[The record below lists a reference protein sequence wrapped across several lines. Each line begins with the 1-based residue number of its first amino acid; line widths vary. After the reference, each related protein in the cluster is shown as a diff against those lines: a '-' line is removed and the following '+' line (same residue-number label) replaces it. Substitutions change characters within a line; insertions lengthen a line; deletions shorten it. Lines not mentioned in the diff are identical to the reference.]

1 MTSIGHH
8 GRRGALVA
16 AAAHSTSR
24 RTVTTG
30 DAVVRQLV
38 LHAAVVVAVVVLTP
52 VAEVSAEPASG
63 ARASLAPTASL
74 PPLVERLDELDA
86 TAHSA
91 RAALV
96 ASDGHVLEET
106 TRTALASE
114 LERADAALLESRA
127 VLVWPPGSQPSGALD
142 EVAVAVSGQVHAL
155 GERVAAV
162 TDAVAAW
169 EAEQAR
175 IAAEQEAARAAAAA
189 AARTR
194 VAAGGGRAPV
204 SGVAHVEGI
213 WTSGGQAEIDA
224 CRGSVNVPGI
234 AGYLGASFYA
244 AEHWS
249 CGGSAWGRIGA
260 GAMVQFPGY
269 GTYRVAEVVS
279 GLVYGSEASVV
290 PGGYAGYYQTCI
302 GGSGSNMAVWL
313 LERVG

>member
-16 AAAHSTSR
+16 AAARSTSR
-24 RTVTTG
+24 RIATTG

-38 LHAAVVVAVVVLTP
+38 LAAAVVVAVVVLAP
-52 VAEVSAEPASG
+52 VSDVSAEPASG

-74 PPLVERLDELDA
+74 ATLVERLDELDA
-86 TAHSA
+86 TVHSS

-96 ASDGHVLEET
+96 AADGHVLEET

-142 EVAVAVSGQVHAL
+142 EVAVAVSGQVQAL

-175 IAAEQEAARAAAAA
+175 IAAEQEAARAAAA

-269 GTYRVAEVVS
+269 GTYRVAGVVS
-279 GLVYGSEASVV
+279 GLAYGSDASVV